1 MKLFKKL
8 NKGFTL
14 VELVVVI
21 AVIAIL
27 SAVSVVAY
35 TGITKNAKKTTAM
48 SNARSAYDAWLTTD
62 EAEAMAEKNLDILSG
77 DYWFHVANGQF
88 NSTAND
94 TDPGDS
100 ANYTIATG
108 DNAEKGLVAYSAPA
122 PANP

>member
-35 TGITKNAKKTTAM
+35 TGITKNARKNAAM
-48 SNARSAYDAWLTTD
+48 QEARSAFNLYYSAEVVKSDFVVADCDLEIYHEGYKFVVTD
-62 EAEAMAEKNLDILSG
+62 
-77 DYWFHVANGQF
+77 GQF
-88 NSTAND
+88 NPEGTE
-94 TDPGDS
+94 S
-100 ANYTIATG
+100 AVPTTGQYYTVG
-108 DNAEKGLVAYSAPA
+108 DNGLVEHPA
-122 PANP
+122 A

>member
-35 TGITKNAKKTTAM
+35 TGITKNARKNAAM
-48 SNARSAYDAWLTTD
+48 QEARSAFNLYYSAEVVKSDFVVADCDLKIYHEGYVFEVTD
-62 EAEAMAEKNLDILSG
+62 
-77 DYWFHVANGQF
+77 GQF
-88 NSTAND
+88 NPEGTE
-94 TDPGDS
+94 S
-100 ANYTIATG
+100 A
-108 DNAEKGLVAYSAPA
+108 SAPA
-122 PANP
+122 APYYTVSDSGLVEHTA